1 MAIVRLGET
10 TQTVYSELLD
20 QLRASPVIPHSG
32 SFVSKSIGGTT
43 YWYVQR
49 KDGGRKRQ
57 IYLGAES
64 PELLAAM
71 ARSEEARSA
80 LVEEEG
86 RRRELV
92 TMLVGGGMAS
102 EQAATAGVLTTLSDA
117 GLFRAGAVVVGTQA
131 FRCMANML
139 GVRFEQQNLRTAD
152 VDIAQGAISVGI
164 GAMRTDLLEELRASD
179 PRFVAVPE
187 LDPREPS
194 TSFKVRGRDLRVDLL
209 TPGTRE
215 GAKPIHL
222 QHLNAAAQPLPGLG
236 YLLEDTTDAVVIA
249 AAGILVNVPTPAR
262 FALHKLWVTGR
273 RNVSEQQKARKDLRQ
288 SADLLEVL
296 LQDRPADVRKAWRR
310 LPAPMVSSVRRAARR
325 LDPALRTVLGKTV
338 QDAALAKP

>member
-32 SFVSKSIGGTT
+32 SFVSKSIAGTI

-49 KDGGRKRQ
+49 KDGVRKRQ
-57 IYLGAES
+57 VYLGPES
-64 PELLAAM
+64 SELLEAID
-71 ARSEEARSA
+71 RSEEARSA
-80 LVEEEG
+80 LAEEES

-92 TMLVGGGMAS
+92 TMLVAGGMAA
-102 EQAATAGVLTTLSDA
+102 EQAAIGGVLTTLSDA
-117 GLFRAGAVVVGTQA
+117 GLFRAGAVLAGTEA
-131 FRCMANML
+131 FRCLANLL
-139 GVRFEQQNLRTAD
+139 GVRFQQQNLQTAD
-152 VDIAQGAISVGI
+152 VDLAIRVGI
-164 GAMRTDLLEELRASD
+164 GEVRTDLLEELRASD

-187 LDPREPS
+187 LDARQPS

-222 QHLNAAAQPLPGLG
+222 QSLNAAAQPLPGLG
-236 YLLEDTTDAVVIA
+236 YLLEDTAEAVVITG
-249 AAGILVNVPTPAR
+249 AGILVGVPSPAR
-262 FALHKLWVTGR
+262 FALHKLWVAER
-273 RNVSEQQKARKDLRQ
+273 RNVSEQPKARKDLRQ

-296 LQDRPADVRKAWRR
+296 IEDRPADVRKAWRH
-310 LPAPMVSSVRRAARR
+310 LPARMLPSVRRVARR
-325 LDPALRTVLGKTV
+325 LDPALLEALGGV
-338 QDAALAKP
+338 VRDAALSRR